1 MILRHSGFHVMPDAS
16 HLPGSG
22 REEEHVMPDASHLTN
37 TPASWIGCHAGRGL
51 VCRGVHMDYGG
62 DRQVLCRTLNFC
74 RVPEEFPIEQC
85 CRSTQRAVFLKR
97 RTRLIALTFIDGNLF
112 IYKGDS

>member
-37 TPASWIGCHAGRGL
+37 TPASWIGCHAGPLTSAGFRKSFPL
-51 VCRGVHMDYGG
+51 NNVAVLHNVPFYTTCRSTQ
-62 DRQVLCRTLNFC
+62 RAVLHN
-74 RVPEEFPIEQC
+74 VPFYTT
-85 CRSTQRAVFLKR
+85 CRSTQRAVFMKR
-97 RTRLIALTFIDGNLF
+97 RTRLIALTFIDGN
-112 IYKGDS
+112 